1 LVDRQWRDRTPLD
14 GWVPGWVAHLLAV
27 GTWELV
33 NGCALLT
40 VVIHHGGHTRV
51 LLEQLYQINGPPF
64 CNATGRQITRF
75 YGQIAF
81 GQATNQLLFN
91 KKQKRQSSGT
101 LAKKSRF
108 VLDLSPTLE
117 I

>member
-1 LVDRQWRDRTPLD
+1 MVPPSAMLPAVKLLD
-14 GWVPGWVAHLLAV
+14 FMAK
-27 GTWELV
+27 
-33 NGCALLT
+33 
-40 VVIHHGGHTRV
+40 
-51 LLEQLYQINGPPF
+51 F
-64 CNATGRQITRF
+64 
-75 YGQIAF
+75 AF